1 MVRYA
6 PEGFAAGI
14 GSLLQP
20 LFAVQ
25 PSRSWQSAS
34 TLSCTRS
41 KGGGRRGADTGQLDE
56 SGAAV
61 RLSDYSVGVLCVPLS
76 STFSPRSFGKVTSP
90 RSKPFGHFGDRRPF
104 STGMA
109 SLPAFVELQNRC
121 RQLLRRHGVLE
132 QRSLLCP
139 THYLMTTRSSA
150 RNIRPSTTFGN
161 MPTRPGWLT

>member
-1 MVRYA
+1 VRYRASVNPVTSHALKALVISFLDHGTPAEGCPSDPAMVRYA

-76 STFSPRSFGKVTSP
+76 STFSPEALGR
-90 RSKPFGHFGDRRPF
+90 
-104 STGMA
+104 
-109 SLPAFVELQNRC
+109 
-121 RQLLRRHGVLE
+121 
-132 QRSLLCP
+132 
-139 THYLMTTRSSA
+139 
-150 RNIRPSTTFGN
+150 
-161 MPTRPGWLT
+161 